1 MLVKAANDAPATRFS
16 VAILVARMLPFSK
29 VCPGAL
35 GAVGV
40 SSPHVAPRTHP
51 RPHLQVVEPVGCMRY
66 GGLDQVSRFHE
77 SALQSKRDDI
87 LLMIEDR
94 VRDTEEHALSLR
106 AAVGSLLVGT
116 YW

>member
-1 MLVKAANDAPATRFS
+1 
-16 VAILVARMLPFSK
+16 
-29 VCPGAL
+29 
-35 GAVGV
+35 
-40 SSPHVAPRTHP
+40 
-51 RPHLQVVEPVGCMRY
+51 MRY